1 MHWHYTGNVHAIED
15 FGLLLKAAA
24 RESERQINDLLRPV
38 GVTAA
43 QAEALEVL
51 AERGPLSLAELGGL
65 LVAEGGH
72 PSRLVDRMV
81 TGGLV
86 RRNEA
91 SDDRRRV
98 ELTVTAK
105 GRELSERAKQA
116 KREYGAAVMAK
127 LARAD
132 LDAARA
138 VLEALLRETPLGVTV
153 AERRR
158 YAPRK

>member
-1 MHWHYTGNVHAIED
+1 MLAIED

-24 RESERQINDLLRPV
+24 REAERQINDLLRPV

-86 RRNEA
+86 QRQEA

-105 GRELSERAKQA
+105 GRELGERAKQV
-116 KREYGAAVMAK
+116 KREYGAAAVAK
-127 LARAD
+127 VAGAD
-132 LDAARA
+132 LDAARV
-138 VLEALLRETPLGVTV
+138 VLEALLRETPLGATV

>member
-1 MHWHYTGNVHAIED
+1 VHPIEE

-24 RESERQINDLLRPV
+24 RETERQINDLLRPL

-81 TGGLV
+81 ASGLV
-86 RRNEA
+86 QRREA
-91 SDDRRRV
+91 ADDRRRV
-98 ELTVTAK
+98 ELTVTAR
-105 GRELSERAKQA
+105 GRRLGDRAKQV
-116 KREYGAAVMAK
+116 KRGYGANTAAK
-127 LARAD
+127 LAGTD
-132 LDAARA
+132 LATARA
-138 VLEALLRETPLGVTV
+138 VLEALLHETALGAIVV
-153 AERRR
+153 ERRR
-158 YAPRK
+158 RPSA